1 MNLTG
6 KHRPKAV
13 RNNDSAGKQS
23 SFQDR
28 FQGPFRLPRCLWTLT
43 PRRRPGQGMTEYALV
58 TVVLTTGFF
67 VAGFEFFPAFI
78 QAFQRYYD
86 SFYVLINLPI
96 P

>member
-1 MNLTG
+1 MKRGYRKNERNRSG
-6 KHRPKAV
+6 KFPWL
-13 RNNDSAGKQS
+13 N
-23 SFQDR
+23 
-28 FQGPFRLPRCLWTLT
+28 
-43 PRRRPGQGMTEYALV
+43 RRRSGQGMTEYALV
-58 TVVLTTGFF
+58 SVVLTTGFF